1 VTTMADTL
9 SPFRAGL
16 LCNPASGFVRKHPQ
30 KIRELIAQMPDV
42 IFRESAGPD
51 GIPPIIDEFNVSGI
65 NLLIIIGGDGT
76 VQAVLNDLLSR
87 SDLIKLPYISIIP
100 AGTTNMTAKDI
111 GFRGSPLKVLQKLS
125 RLLTG
130 HTEGKLVKRPALC
143 IEQAGRADIHGMFF
157 GAGIIAGGTRFFHQ
171 HIKKSGV
178 IGEFTSAIVIVHL
191 LTGLLMKRSSAEL
204 QPARIL
210 LKDDNGLSHD
220 QVCLILLAST
230 MHRLLL
236 GLRPYWGQQQ
246 APLHTTFITATAT
259 RLWRSLLRLITGH
272 GSDLAETDGY
282 YSRNNHSLEIW
293 MDEDFIVDGEF
304 FRAESQYGPI
314 RITATENIVF
324 LVP

>member
-1 VTTMADTL
+1 MADTL

-42 IFRESAGPD
+42 IFRESPDSD
-51 GIPPIIDEFNVSGI
+51 GIQTIIDEFNVSGI

-76 VQAVLNDLLSR
+76 VQAVLDHLLSR
-87 SDLIKLPYISIIP
+87 SDLIKIPYISIIP

-111 GFRGSPLKVLQKLS
+111 GFRGSPVKVLQKLS
-125 RLLTG
+125 RLLTY

-143 IEQAGRADIHGMFF
+143 IEQASRPDIYGMFF
-157 GAGIIAGGTRFFHQ
+157 GAGIIASGSRFFHQ
-171 HIKKSGV
+171 HIKKSGF
-178 IGEFTSAIVIVHL
+178 IGEFTSAIVILHL

-204 QPARIL
+204 QPVRIL
-210 LKDDNGLSHD
+210 LTDDNGVIHD

-230 MHRLLL
+230 MNRLLL
-236 GLRPYWGQQQ
+236 GLRPYWGQQH

-259 RLWRSLLRLITGH
+259 RLWRSLLRLIIGR
-272 GSDLAETDGY
+272 GSDLAEADGY
-282 YSRNNHSLEIW
+282 YSRNNHSLEVL
-293 MDEDFIVDGEF
+293 MDEGFIVDGEF
-304 FRAESQYGPI
+304 FRAESQYGPL